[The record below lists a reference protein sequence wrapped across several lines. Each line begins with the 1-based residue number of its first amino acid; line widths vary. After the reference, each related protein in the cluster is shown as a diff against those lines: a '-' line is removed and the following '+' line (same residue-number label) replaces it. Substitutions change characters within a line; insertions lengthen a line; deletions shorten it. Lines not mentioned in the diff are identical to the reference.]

1 MKTELTFNDTTGLI
15 AAWSAEL
22 SLKRDELIKLDQ
34 AVGDGD
40 LGITMQKAFHAAQQI
55 QPEQEKGI
63 AHYLIQCGFAM
74 ARAAPSTMGTLMATG
89 FMRGGK
95 ALAPELITLSA
106 ADLAAFFSAFTQGIA
121 ERGKAQPG
129 DKTVLDVL
137 LPASDALARETAAG
151 APLGRVAEAAQAA
164 ALAGLEATRTMF
176 PRHGKAAAFADSSA
190 GKEDPGGTVALI
202 IFSVFSR
209 YVNK

>member
-1 MKTELTFNDTTGLI
+1 MKTELTLNDTSGLI
-15 AAWSAEL
+15 AAWSAEM

-89 FMRGGK
+89 FMCGGK
-95 ALAPELITLSA
+95 ALSPGLMTLGAPELAT
-106 ADLAAFFSAFTQGIA
+106 FFCGFTQGIA
-121 ERGKAQPG
+121 ERGKARPG

-137 LPASDALARETAAG
+137 LPASDALMQETAAG
-151 APLGRVAEAAQAA
+151 APLGRAAEAAKAA
-164 ALAGLEATRTMF
+164 AMAGLEATRAMF
-176 PRHGKAAAFADSSA
+176 PRHGKAAVFADSSA
-190 GKEDPGGTVALI
+190 GKEDPGATVALI
-202 IFSVFSR
+202 IFSVLSR
-209 YVNK
+209 YVKQ

>member
-1 MKTELTFNDTTGLI
+1 MKTELTFDDTTGLI

-22 SLKRDELIKLDQ
+22 SLQRETLIKLDQ

-55 QPEQEKGI
+55 QPEQEKGV

-74 ARAAPSTMGTLMATG
+74 AKAAPSTMGTLMATG

-95 ALAPELITLSA
+95 ALVPELMTLST
-106 ADLAAFFSAFTQGIA
+106 ADLATFFSAFTQGIA
-121 ERGKAQPG
+121 ERGKARPG
-129 DKTVLDVL
+129 EKTVLDVL
-137 LPASDALARETAAG
+137 LPASDALAQETAAG
-151 APLGRVAEAAQAA
+151 APLGRAAEAAQAA
-164 ALAGLEATRTMF
+164 AMAGLAATRTMF
-176 PRHGKAAAFADSSA
+176 PRHGKAAVFADSSA
-190 GKEDPGGTVALI
+190 GKEDPGATVALI
-202 IFSVFSR
+202 LFNVLSR

>member
-151 APLGRVAEAAQAA
+151 APLGR
-164 ALAGLEATRTMF
+164 AGRA
-176 PRHGKAAAFADSSA
+176 
-190 GKEDPGGTVALI
+190 
-202 IFSVFSR
+202 
-209 YVNK
+209 

>member
-22 SLKRDELIKLDQ
+22 SLKRDELIALDQ

-55 QPEQEKGI
+55 PPEQEKGI
-63 AHYLIQCGFAM
+63 AHYLMQCGLTM

-95 ALAPELITLSA
+95 ALAPQLMTLSA
-106 ADLAAFFSAFTQGIA
+106 TDLATFFSAFTQGIA

-129 DKTVLDVL
+129 EKTVLDVL
-137 LPASDALARETAAG
+137 LPASEALAQETAAG
-151 APLGRVAEAAQAA
+151 APLGRAVEAAQAA
-164 ALAGLEATRTMF
+164 AIAGLDATRTMF

-190 GKEDPGGTVALI
+190 GKQDPGATVALI
-202 IFSVFSR
+202 LFNVLSR
-209 YVNK
+209 YVKQ

>member
-1 MKTELTFNDTTGLI
+1 MKTELTLNDTTALI
-15 AAWSAEL
+15 AAWSAEMN
-22 SLKRDELIKLDQ
+22 LKRDELIKLDQ

-74 ARAAPSTMGTLMATG
+74 ARAAPSTMGTLMAAG
-89 FMRGGK
+89 FMCGGK
-95 ALAPELITLSA
+95 ALSPGLMTLGVP
-106 ADLAAFFSAFTQGIA
+106 DLSTFFCGFTQGIA

-137 LPASDALARETAAG
+137 LPASDALMQETAAG
-151 APLGRVAEAAQAA
+151 APLGRAAESAQAA
-164 ALAGLEATRTMF
+164 AMAGLEATRDMF
-176 PRHGKAAAFADSSA
+176 PRHGKAAVFADSSA
-190 GKEDPGGTVALI
+190 GKEDPGATVALI
-202 IFSVFSR
+202 LFSVLNR
-209 YVNK
+209 YVKQ